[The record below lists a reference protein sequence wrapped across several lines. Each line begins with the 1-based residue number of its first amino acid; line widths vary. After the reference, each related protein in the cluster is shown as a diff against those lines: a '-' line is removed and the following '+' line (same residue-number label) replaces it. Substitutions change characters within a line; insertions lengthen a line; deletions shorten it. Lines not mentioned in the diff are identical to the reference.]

1 MPSQPVAEVMGG
13 GETINMHGEGK
24 MMADA
29 CGWEALA
36 LALVVWIAAAIAGRR
51 RHG

>member
-1 MPSQPVAEVMGG
+1 MSEGLAAGRMTEMD
-13 GETINMHGEGK
+13 GEGK
-24 MMADA
+24 AMADA

-36 LALVVWIAAAIAGRR
+36 MALVVWIAAAIAGRW

>member
-1 MPSQPVAEVMGG
+1 MIDMD
-13 GETINMHGEGK
+13 GEGRA
-24 MMADA
+24 MADA

-36 LALVVWIAAAIAGRR
+36 MALVVWVVAAIAGRR